1 MNRTT
6 VPKGS
11 LILACDGSK
20 ALLFENVGD
29 DRNLNLKL
37 VSERVEPHPPTRE
50 LGDDRPT
57 RVVDAMDGSR
67 SGTDE
72 TDWHAEA
79 EVAFL
84 HIAAKELDRLVRDRK
99 VTHVVLVAPPKALGI
114 LRKAIAVSTRAVVSA
129 ELAKDLVKTSTLEI
143 ERHLA
148 SLGQLK

>member
-6 VPKGS
+6 FPRGT
-11 LILACDGSK
+11 LILVCDGSK
-20 ALLFENVGD
+20 GLLFENVGD
-29 DRNLNLKL
+29 DLNLNLKL

-50 LGDDRPT
+50 LGDDRPV

-79 EVAFL
+79 EAAFL
-84 HIAAKELDRLVRDRK
+84 HVAAEELDRFVRDQK
-99 VTHVVLVAPPKALGI
+99 AAHVVIVAPPKALGI
-114 LRKAIAVSTRAVVSA
+114 LREAIAAPTRAAVSA
-129 ELAKDLVKTSTLEI
+129 ELAKDLVKTPTLEI
-143 ERHLA
+143 ERHMA